1 MNFLMK
7 SILTIAVCFFIVASL
22 YAQPTKTI
30 TNKDSYSWMFG
41 ASWVLTDDDGQAF
54 NPFLVQ
60 NLHSHLFPTQVTV
73 DKYFYNGWSGES
85 ILTYSIYNPQKVT
98 NGETGIEGSM
108 FSIDF
113 HSKYSLYK
121 LLNRGAIDPF
131 FVGGI
136 GISTRSYENENIRP
150 VSLTVNI
157 GGGINFWV
165 SNYIGIQIRSTAK
178 IGVIDF
184 FKKSD
189 YMQHS
194 LGIVAR
200 FEDLKS
206 ADNDFT
212 KSRYKIDK
220 KRKKIKHVKKKKK
233 KDDS

>member
-1 MNFLMK
+1 MK
-7 SILTIAVCFFIVASL
+7 SILTITISFFFVTCL

-30 TNKDSYSWMFG
+30 SNKDSYNWMFG
-41 ASWVLTDDDGQAF
+41 LSWVMTDDDGEAF

-60 NLHSHLFPTQVTV
+60 NLHTHFFPTQITV
-73 DKYFYNGWSGES
+73 DKYFYNSWSGES
-85 ILTYSIYNPQKVT
+85 ILAYSIYNPQKVT

-108 FSIDF
+108 FSMDF

-136 GISTRSYENENIRP
+136 GISSRSYQNENIRP
-150 VSLTVNI
+150 VSLTLNI

-200 FEDLKS
+200 FETLKS
-206 ADNDFT
+206 EDNEFN
-212 KSRYKIDK
+212 KSKYKISK
-220 KRKKIKHVKKKKK
+220 KRKKIKHIKKKKK